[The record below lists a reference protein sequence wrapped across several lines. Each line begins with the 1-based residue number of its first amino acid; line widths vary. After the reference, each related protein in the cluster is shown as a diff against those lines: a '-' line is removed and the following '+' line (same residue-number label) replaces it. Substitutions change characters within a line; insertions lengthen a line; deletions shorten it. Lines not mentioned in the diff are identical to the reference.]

1 MAKQNVVKHCLRLNM
16 QNEQHQRIQR
26 VLDSLDKEIH
36 KSANQFIIKAVDFYI
51 QSFDDDDIIEKPQK
65 KKKPEYVTTEDLT
78 EIRRDLEISM
88 KDELIRLL
96 GTAVM
101 GGTAARVQESRER
114 DIQEEAE
121 EDRLYA
127 TKAANKWG

>member
-36 KSANQFIIKAVDFYI
+36 KSANQFIIKALDFYI
-51 QSFDDDDIIEKPQK
+51 QSFDDDDIIEKLQK
-65 KKKPEYVTTEDLT
+65 KKKPEYVTKEALT

-101 GGTAARVQESRER
+101 GGVTAKVQENRER

-121 EDRLYA
+121 ENRLYA
-127 TKAANKWG
+127 AEAANRWG